1 MSYGNWLLGEREL
14 YLIPTG
20 DIAAVVFA
28 AELLPQLRNRGVD
41 LDRIS
46 QVRARQDGKTLGKTS
61 NTKYAAQLIAEHIQ
75 LPIRSADP
83 DSQHEITHLRS
94 QLAELRQ
101 RLGNCWGLVLLH
113 HLLCLTQPVF

>member
-1 MSYGNWLLGEREL
+1 MPVAALLYQQANNHELRELALGREREL

-20 DIAAVVFA
+20 DIAAVVFS

-46 QVRARQDGKTLGKTS
+46 QVRARQDDKTLGKTS

-83 DSQHEITHLRS
+83 DSQHEITDHTS
-94 QLAELRQ
+94 
-101 RLGNCWGLVLLH
+101 
-113 HLLCLTQPVF
+113 P